1 MVNLHELAFG
11 LDPTSG
17 HLGPARLLPDGRII
31 PGLPHVDRDASTGA
45 LVALFV
51 RRKDYAALGLTDL
64 VIFSTDLVGH
74 TSNTHAPTVIAD
86 DGVMQVVTVP
96 FPPGVRFFQLQ
107 VTGS

>member
-1 MVNLHELAFG
+1 MWIEM
-11 LDPTSG
+11 P
-17 HLGPARLLPDGRII
+17 
-31 PGLPHVDRDASTGA
+31 
-45 LVALFV
+45 V
-51 RRKDYAALGLTDL
+51 RERWWPSLSAAKITRRLGLTDL